1 MTKDYKMAMDKNLVR
16 GHSNV
21 TDKALY
27 FSDIR
32 YFNII
37 TRIMTD
43 NMMLN
48 TS

>member
-1 MTKDYKMAMDKNLVR
+1 MAMDKNLIR

-21 TDKALY
+21 TDKEVY

-32 YFNII
+32 YFDIVTII
-37 TRIMTD
+37 VTD
-43 NMMLN
+43 NMMLS